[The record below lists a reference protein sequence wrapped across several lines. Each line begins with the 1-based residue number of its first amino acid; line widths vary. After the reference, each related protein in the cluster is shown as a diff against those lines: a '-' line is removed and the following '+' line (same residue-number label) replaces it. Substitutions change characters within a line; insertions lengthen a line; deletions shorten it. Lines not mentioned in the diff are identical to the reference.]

1 MKSVSD
7 RQQLQ
12 MIARKTFGRDQKAFL
27 DVYDQ
32 AMRDCLR
39 INNCSYGCQFFLFLG
54 VYEMCK
60 VAVSDLIIDQDILSD
75 DNYRLRTGVCA
86 NEIPIVYQI
95 DTNV

>member
-32 AMRDCLR
+32 AMRDCLL
-39 INNCSYGCQFFLFLG
+39 INDCAYGCQFSLFFSVFALCYCCC
-54 VYEMCK
+54 VFFRF
-60 VAVSDLIIDQDILSD
+60 
-75 DNYRLRTGVCA
+75 DN
-86 NEIPIVYQI
+86 
-95 DTNV
+95 